1 MMFESNNRRRYLY
14 GSLLLALIALICVQ
28 FSMASAGDFARS
40 RREVLLRRIGH
51 EILLQSGDSTSRVL
65 PVKQVAEHAYQI
77 GFERDFTFQPA
88 SLLATTQRLLAN
100 DPSAGDYVV
109 NVLNCTD
116 SSVAYGFAIS
126 SHQKNDI
133 IACIGR
139 EQPVGCYL
147 IDIRFQPEADSTAK
161 YGYLLVSVCLFGL
174 LGLVLLRPIKTRK
187 AQFQSHKT
195 EPHQPM
201 HRQTE
206 LFTLGSIVF
215 DVEARKLISNG
226 VQTDLTKT
234 ETRVLRI
241 FAQSPNETI
250 ERSQIQK
257 EIWEDDGV
265 VVGRSLDMFISKLR
279 KKLEP
284 DPCIKIAVVRGK
296 GYRFEVD

>member
-1 MMFESNNRRRYLY
+1 MRIRSALSATLRFNLHRYWLQR
-14 GSLLLALIALICVQ
+14 SDCWPIELAAWRLNLLWRANFILH
-28 FSMASAGDFARS
+28 FAKKFQHS
-40 RREVLLRRIGH
+40 PAMLKFFDSFRIKFP
-51 EILLQSGDSTSRVL
+51 T
-65 PVKQVAEHAYQI
+65 
-77 GFERDFTFQPA
+77 A
-88 SLLATTQRLLAN
+88 SLNHPHSANSN

-257 EIWEDDGV
+257 EIWENDGV
-265 VVGRSLDMFISKLR
+265 MVGRSLDMFISKLR